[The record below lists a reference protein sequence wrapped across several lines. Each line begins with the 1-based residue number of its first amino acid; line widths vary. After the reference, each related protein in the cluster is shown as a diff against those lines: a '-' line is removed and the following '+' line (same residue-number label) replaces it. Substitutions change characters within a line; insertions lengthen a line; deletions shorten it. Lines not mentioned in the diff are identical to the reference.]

1 MAHRLVDRL
10 RRIARTFEDCTAE
23 ERRFI
28 ANLAEE
34 IDQLL
39 CSNAQPDSRD
49 TERGR
54 VPSTVAHAACR

>member
-1 MAHRLVDRL
+1 MAHPLVERL

-34 IDQLL
+34 IDRLL
-39 CSNAQPDSRD
+39 GDNAEPAIRNAGP
-49 TERGR
+49 RLV
-54 VPSTVAHAACR
+54 VPSRR